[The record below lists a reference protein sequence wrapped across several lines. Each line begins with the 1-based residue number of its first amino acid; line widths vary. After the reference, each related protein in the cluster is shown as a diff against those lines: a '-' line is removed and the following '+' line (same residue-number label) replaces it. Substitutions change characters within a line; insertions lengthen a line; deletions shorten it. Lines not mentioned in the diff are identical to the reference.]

1 MSKYLNNAYIIWC
14 MSKLDSS
21 LKRLSKKIQVMGIV
35 APTWTGAHAEYV
47 LSKESWCVKKPN
59 NISHVQAAALPYV
72 ACTVWAAL
80 VSVSGLS
87 NVSSR
92 HQFSIDSDFV
102 YCNYSEK
109 NRKDTNRDENFTH
122 EPIFFELVS
131 SLGAKPVDYDCMTVK
146 EMLQSEGPFDVIL
159 DCVNTELAQWSDS
172 LMGVWRNS
180 VHVTLL
186 TPILQDTDSRY
197 EMAAGSLMPISHR
210 MKNVSIQCRN

>member
-1 MSKYLNNAYIIWC
+1 MPSLNNLNKPNLVSPPPQQSATTSMNVWC
-14 MSKLDSS
+14 VRDFGSPLVKQTMSIPEINNTDQVLIKVKASSVNPLDTEMVNGYGR
-21 LKRLSKKIQVMGIV
+21 RLLSVVKQLESCSTNAQSMLPLIAGRDCSGVVEYKGQQVTKFDIGDEVMGIV

-80 VSVSGLS
+80 VSVSGFE

-109 NRKDTNRDENFTH
+109 NRKE
-122 EPIFFELVS
+122 
-131 SLGAKPVDYDCMTVK
+131 Y
-146 EMLQSEGPFDVIL
+146 
-159 DCVNTELAQWSDS
+159 
-172 LMGVWRNS
+172 
-180 VHVTLL
+180 
-186 TPILQDTDSRY
+186 
-197 EMAAGSLMPISHR
+197 ISGR
-210 MKNVSIQCRN
+210 QLYA